1 MANKDRNKRAARKAR
16 QAERQRHEAQA
27 QLEAEKAPE
36 KAAAKSTGSK
46 APAKAAKS
54 EKSGKPGKPGLVKR
68 CTSYFGEVRSEMRRV
83 VWPSRQDLKNY
94 TVAVVAILVLFGVA
108 IWLIDSG
115 VVAALIGYS
124 GLRG

>member
-1 MANKDRNKRAARKAR
+1 MAKKDRNKRAARKAR
-16 QAERQRHEAQA
+16 QAERQRNEAQA
-27 QLEAEKAPE
+27 QIMAEKAPE
-36 KAAAKSTGSK
+36 K

-54 EKSGKPGKPGLVKR
+54 GKPGLVKR
-68 CTSYFGEVRSEMRRV
+68 ATSYFGEVRSEMRRV
-83 VWPSRQDLKNY
+83 VWPSREDLKNY
-94 TVAVVAILVLFGVA
+94 TVAVVAILVVFGVA

>member
-1 MANKDRNKRAARKAR
+1 MAKKDRNKRAARKAR
-16 QAERQRHEAQA
+16 QAERQRNEAQA
-27 QLEAEKAPE
+27 QIMAEKAPE
-36 KAAAKSTGSK
+36 KAPAKSEGSK

-54 EKSGKPGKPGLVKR
+54 GKPGLIKR
-68 CTSYFGEVRSEMRRV
+68 ATSYFGEVRSEMRRV
-83 VWPSRQDLKNY
+83 VWPSREDLKNY
-94 TVAVVAILVLFGVA
+94 TVAVVAILVVFGVA

>member
-1 MANKDRNKRAARKAR
+1 MAKKDRNKRAARKAR
-16 QAERQRHEAQA
+16 QAERQRNEAQA
-27 QLEAEKAPE
+27 QIMAEKAP
-36 KAAAKSTGSK
+36 AKSEGSK

-54 EKSGKPGKPGLVKR
+54 GKPGLIKR
-68 CTSYFGEVRSEMRRV
+68 ATSYFGEVRSEMRRV
-83 VWPSRQDLKNY
+83 VWPSREDLKNY
-94 TVAVVAILVLFGVA
+94 TVAVVAILVVFGVA

>member
-54 EKSGKPGKPGLVKR
+54 EKSGKPGLVKR

>member
-27 QLEAEKAPE
+27 QIAAENAPE
-36 KAAAKSTGSK
+36 KASAKSAGTK

-54 EKSGKPGKPGLVKR
+54 EKPGKHGLVKR

-94 TVAVVAILVLFGVA
+94 TVAVVAILALFGVA
-108 IWLIDSG
+108 VWLIDSG